1 MSETDYSNLFG
12 ELSRKTPKPDPMLD
26 KDESRDLNQPQEA
39 VIEKRQQT
47 LENDNKGSHLSRG
60 ELESLLDLYYASEAE
75 YNAAN
80 NQTTAE
86 QHHAHTAQRQHH
98 ARTAGG
104 RMVRNLAFASSFA
117 LLLGFGFG
125 FYTLSQQGGETPLG
139 QKFNL
144 AMNGLWQQVTSI
156 PSFLTQDSPAQANLN
171 QANLKQANPAK
182 PAKQGTG
189 QVVTSSRKP
198 IKTASL
204 VVADATGTVHAGIPL
219 KLSLKMDSN
228 IALVEVKI
236 MNVPGD
242 AVLTAGTR
250 RRDGVWVLQPED
262 LADVALV
269 LSSDRRTPLRLDVEL
284 VEAKTGQLLS
294 PTREIKVAI
303 LPIKPFT
310 IGGL

>member
-1 MSETDYSNLFG
+1 MSEIEHCNLFG
-12 ELSRKTPKPDPMLD
+12 DLSKKTPHSDPVHD
-26 KDESRDLNQPQEA
+26 KDENSDFKKPLEA

-47 LENDNKGSHLSRG
+47 LENDNRGSRLSRQ
-60 ELESLLDLYYASEAE
+60 ELEALLDLYYAPDMDKKASA
-75 YNAAN
+75 
-80 NQTTAE
+80 QHR
-86 QHHAHTAQRQHH
+86 HHADAAQRQHH

-125 FYTLSQQGGETPLG
+125 FYTLSQQGSETPLG
-139 QKFNL
+139 QKFNQ

-156 PSFLTQDSPAQANLN
+156 PKFLIQDSPAQANLG
-171 QANLKQANPAK
+171 QANPTK
-182 PAKQGTG
+182 PAKQATN
-189 QVVTSSRKP
+189 QLVTSSGKP
-198 IKTASL
+198 ITTASL

-219 KLSLKMDSN
+219 KLSLNMDGN

-250 RRDGVWVLQPED
+250 RSDGVWVLQPEE

-269 LSSDRRTPLRLDVEL
+269 MSSDRQMPLRLDVEL

-303 LPIKPFT
+303 LPMKPFK